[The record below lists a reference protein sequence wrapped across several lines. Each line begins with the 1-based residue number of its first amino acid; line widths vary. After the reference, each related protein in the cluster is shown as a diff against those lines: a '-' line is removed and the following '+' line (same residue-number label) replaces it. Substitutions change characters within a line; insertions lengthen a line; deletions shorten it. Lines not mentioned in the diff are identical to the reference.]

1 MTDVK
6 QILWLIKNQLAKGKD
21 ARRTA
26 FIRKT
31 STHHTPCGH
40 NKASLETFL
49 NDLPQQVGHR
59 TGIDLNAEVYEHP
72 GIYLNLPANRT
83 VAGGVPAP
91 SRG

>member
-21 ARRTA
+21 ALRTA

-40 NKASLETFL
+40 NKASLGTFL

-59 TGIDLNAEVYEHP
+59 F
-72 GIYLNLPANRT
+72 LP
-83 VAGGVPAP
+83 VADILDNP
-91 SRG
+91 SRSCGEATIAPE